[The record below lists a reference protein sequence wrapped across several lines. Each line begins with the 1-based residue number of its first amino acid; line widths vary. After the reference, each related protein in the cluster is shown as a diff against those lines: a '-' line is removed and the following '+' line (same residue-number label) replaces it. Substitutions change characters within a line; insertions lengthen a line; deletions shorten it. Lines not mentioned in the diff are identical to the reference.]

1 MHCARLLHVHAG
13 GPYERKYFA
22 LELMAVLL
30 QHWLH
35 TDYSTSTAG
44 KPVPR
49 GQHKPGG
56 AAGVT
61 GSAVDAAALS
71 EPFLAGLLSPGCV
84 QTLLC
89 CVVDS
94 WEKMRAAA
102 ARWVGGWAVV
112 QLP

>member
-1 MHCARLLHVHAG
+1 LQLNCSTAPPCYQFTSLISNVATG

-35 TDYSTSTAG
+35 TDYSSSTAG
-44 KPVPR
+44 MPVRR
-49 GQHKPGG
+49 GQHKPSTP
-56 AAGVT
+56 AAAC
-61 GSAVDAAALS
+61 AVDAGVLS
-71 EPFLAGLLSPGCV
+71 EPFLADLLSPGCV

-102 ARWVGGWAVV
+102 GR
-112 QLP
+112 